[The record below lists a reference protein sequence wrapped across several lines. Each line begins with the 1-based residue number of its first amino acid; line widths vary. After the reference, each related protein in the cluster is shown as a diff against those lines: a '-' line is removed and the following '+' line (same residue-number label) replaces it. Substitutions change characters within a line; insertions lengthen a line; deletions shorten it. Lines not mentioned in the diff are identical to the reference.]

1 MRHIR
6 IPFLVVALSLTLTG
20 MAFAINMP
28 EITTWS
34 GSLVNYTGTG
44 VVAPALVPG
53 LTITGVGG
61 GGPGLGDTLLAPLYD
76 VRNLTDPNLPG
87 TAGTTARTQ
96 YTMFSIVNT
105 DPVYGVIARLR
116 FREWKRS
123 RECLDIDIPLTS
135 NDVWVGEVSR
145 VSTGG
150 ASLYSPDRWV
160 NALPSPDSILSP
172 FPTALFPASGIA
184 FRPYALE
191 APQDITR
198 CEYGYFEIIG
208 EERVGPMSVTYTM
221 PRLALTERDVK
232 NVLMGN
238 VVLLRPDVKISHQYN
253 MTAIANFA
261 VNIAG
266 IWDSPTTAYPN
277 LLNQVQGELFN
288 PGAGGFNNLEAL
300 LSKRNVYY
308 QYAAQGVY
316 GGYDAADTS
325 MTPMSTSV
333 VVTFPTKH
341 FHYSKSSPFPILG
354 LTYPYGPPFTGAY
367 ETVGDSAT
375 NYGEV
380 IASYIWDRSEHPLTP
395 PTEAISPSL
404 QSGIPRLPYEVNV
417 IGLYPTDPATASPV
431 FRNNVTFATAS
442 TASAQIFYSGWGKID
457 LSPPLYPINETR
469 AAPQGESGIVFNF
482 YNNFFTAYRGLPAIG
497 IVMTEFY
504 NGSSSGYYGNTVPWQ
519 YSVDWSNAAVN

>member
-1 MRHIR
+1 
-6 IPFLVVALSLTLTG
+6 
-20 MAFAINMP
+20 
-28 EITTWS
+28 
-34 GSLVNYTGTG
+34 
-44 VVAPALVPG
+44 
-53 LTITGVGG
+53 
-61 GGPGLGDTLLAPLYD
+61 
-76 VRNLTDPNLPG
+76 
-87 TAGTTARTQ
+87 
-96 YTMFSIVNT
+96 MFSIVNT
-105 DPVYGVIARLR
+105 DSVYGVIARLR

-160 NALPSPDSILSP
+160 NALPSPDAFLSP
-172 FPTALFPASGIA
+172 FPTSTFPTNGIA
-184 FRPYALE
+184 FRPFALE
-191 APQDITR
+191 VQDITR

-208 EERVGPMSVTYTM
+208 EERVGAMTGTFQM
-221 PRLALTERDVK
+221 PRLGLTERDVK

-238 VVLLRPDVKISHQYN
+238 VVLIRPDVKISHQYN

-261 VNIAG
+261 VDISG
-266 IWDSPTTAYPN
+266 IWDSPTTAFPN
-277 LLNQVQGELFN
+277 LLNDVQGELTN
-288 PGAGGFNNLEAL
+288 PGAGGFNDLEAL

-308 QYAAQGVY
+308 QYAAQGVL
-316 GGYDAADTS
+316 GGYDVGET
-325 MTPMSTSV
+325 TPMSTSV

-341 FHYSKSSPFPILG
+341 FHYSKTSAFPILG
-354 LTYPYGPPFTGAY
+354 LVYPYGPPFTGAY

-380 IASYIWDRSEHPLTP
+380 IASYIWDRAEHPLTP
-395 PTEAISPSL
+395 PSEAISPSL
-404 QSGIPRLPYEVNV
+404 QTGIPRLPYEVNV
-417 IGLYPTDPATASPV
+417 IGLYPTDPATTAPI

-442 TASAQIFYSGWGKID
+442 SANAQIFYSGWGKID
-457 LSPPLYPINETR
+457 LSPPFYTNDTR
-469 AAPQGESGIVFNF
+469 AYLQGETGIVFNF

-519 YSVDWSNAAVN
+519 YSVDWSNPAINLF